1 MKNETKNYDVII
13 VGGGLSGLT
22 LACLLGQN
30 NINAICIDHADP
42 KIQNTDLRT
51 TAISY
56 GSSKILTRAGI
67 WDEMLKTAS
76 PIEDIQI
83 LDGDSPLLLQF
94 LSSEVKD
101 RAFGWI
107 VENAHLRNV
116 LLKQVKSLKSFTH
129 LAPAKISDFSVSDN
143 QASVTLDTGETLS
156 AKLIIGA
163 DGRGSTLRQWMDI
176 PTRQWSYN
184 QRAVICCVAHENPH
198 NQMAIEHFWP
208 EGPFAVLP
216 MSNAMHDGQNQHRSS
231 VVFTEHGPEKHSLM
245 HFTNEEFEIALNA
258 RYPESYGK
266 VSMIGKR
273 AAYPLNLI
281 HATRYIGP
289 RMALVADAA
298 HGIHPIAGQGLNLG
312 FRDVDKIAALLGE
325 AHNHDQDYGSDQLL
339 STYQSARRF
348 DNISMVAVTDG
359 LVRLFS
365 NNLPPIRLL
374 RRTGLKLV
382 SRLRPAKQF
391 FMKQAMGYHNKKEQ

>member
-1 MKNETKNYDVII
+1 
-13 VGGGLSGLT
+13 
-22 LACLLGQN
+22 
-30 NINAICIDHADP
+30 
-42 KIQNTDLRT
+42 
-51 TAISY
+51 
-56 GSSKILTRAGI
+56 
-67 WDEMLKTAS
+67 
-76 PIEDIQI
+76 
-83 LDGDSPLLLQF
+83 
-94 LSSEVKD
+94 
-101 RAFGWI
+101 
-107 VENAHLRNV
+107 
-116 LLKQVKSLKSFTH
+116 
-129 LAPAKISDFSVSDN
+129 
-143 QASVTLDTGETLS
+143 
-156 AKLIIGA
+156 
-163 DGRGSTLRQWMDI
+163 
-176 PTRQWSYN
+176 
-184 QRAVICCVAHENPH
+184 
-198 NQMAIEHFWP
+198 
-208 EGPFAVLP
+208 
-216 MSNAMHDGQNQHRSS
+216 
-231 VVFTEHGPEKHSLM
+231 M

-258 RYPESYGK
+258 RFPESYGK